1 MSDKIRLDFQV
12 LLYREN
18 PYWIAHCLETDLVA
32 EGKTVAEAVDNL
44 IDISNVQ
51 IQSALDEGDL
61 ASLFSPAPADVWRM
75 YAVSAEGP
83 SRRPRKAVKQVNK
96 VQFRQLATA

>member
-12 LLYREN
+12 LIYREA
-18 PYWIAHCLETDLVA
+18 PFWIAHCLETDLVA

-44 IDISNVQ
+44 IAISNVQ
-51 IQSALDEGDL
+51 IQAALDEGDL
-61 ASLFSPAPADVWRM
+61 ASVFSPAPAEVWRM
-75 YAVSAEGP
+75 YSVATEGP
-83 SRRPRKAVKQVNK
+83 SRRPRKAIKQVNK